1 MTAVQ
6 AHTYTPSLHSQSSLI
21 KMEDR
26 KRPLSDQHDSAH
38 PSKKQATSANGA
50 GKGHRDDDMPWKDDL
65 EVR

>member
-6 AHTYTPSLHSQSSLI
+6 ASTPSSLQSQSSLI

-26 KRPLSDQHDSAH
+26 KRPLNDHHDSIH

-50 GKGHRDDDMPWKDDL
+50 GKSHRDDDMPWKDDL